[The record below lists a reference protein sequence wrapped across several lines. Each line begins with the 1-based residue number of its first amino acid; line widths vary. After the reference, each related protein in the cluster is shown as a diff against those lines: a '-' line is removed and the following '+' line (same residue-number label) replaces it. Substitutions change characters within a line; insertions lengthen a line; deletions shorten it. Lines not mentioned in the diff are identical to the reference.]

1 MRGNANEQAFR
12 PFNNWGLDAILFPKQ
27 AAKLGG
33 VPGREGSAKP
43 QSSKPKPGM
52 NGQRGGSDNSKMNA
66 GAIPP
71 ANKMGPGI
79 AKGAKGVRY

>member
-1 MRGNANEQAFR
+1 MKVTSPIG
-12 PFNNWGLDAILFPKQ
+12 PGTPKSKPS
-27 AAKLGG
+27 AKLGG

-52 NGQRGGSDNSKMNA
+52 NGQKGGSDNSKMNA

-71 ANKMGPGI
+71 ANKMGPGM